1 MKQFLLFSAFIVI
14 FSCEKKEQVFE
25 KPVNQEEE
33 KVSDLNIQTINS
45 FEIDSTGILAF
56 PLSIGETIESSRIES
71 SFKSDKGSSYWNIIF
86 YNSNTGEKY
95 LLSKQKML
103 ISNYET
109 GYSNY
114 DSSNEKFTQI
124 DTSSKKYIFYNII
137 TDDYDGNKKLN
148 YEDPTYLFFTDKEG
162 KNLKQISPKN
172 LNVVNWK
179 IVPKTR
185 KILINVQK
193 DSNGNKRFDEK
204 DDIIS
209 MDYSLDTQKAPVVI
223 FDENY
228 KNFLLENFKKNWNSK

>member
-1 MKQFLLFSAFIVI
+1 MKQFLLFSALILI

-56 PLSIGETIESSRIES
+56 PLSIEETIESSRIEI
-71 SFKSDKGSSYWNIIF
+71 SFKSKGSSYWNIIF

-185 KILINVQK
+185 KILFNVQK